1 MNTVRSADGTTIA
14 FTRAGQG
21 PPLILVDGALCSRS
35 FGPMPKL
42 AAQLTPH
49 FTVYTYDRRGR
60 GASGDTPP
68 YAVDREVEDIEA
80 LAALARETTSASPTT
95 SASETTL
102 AAEAA
107 TGGETALGGGTVFIH
122 GTSSG
127 AALALEAAKRIPA
140 IGKLAVYEPPFIVD
154 GSRTPIIGDY
164 LARLD
169 RLVAGHRNGDAVK
182 MFMRFVG
189 TPAIFTAVMPLTPV
203 WPKLKAVAPTLP
215 YDITIMQ
222 DHQRGKP
229 FAPAEWA
236 AAKIPVLVAAGGKSP
251 AWMTNGTRALADAL
265 PDARYRTLP
274 GQTHMVKPQAIAPV
288 LTEFFLND
296 N

>member
-1 MNTVRSADGTTIA
+1 MNTVRSADGTSIA
-14 FTRAGQG
+14 FTKAGQG

-42 AAQLTPH
+42 AAQLMPH

-68 YAVDREVEDIEA
+68 YVAGREVDDIEA
-80 LAALARETTSASPTT
+80 LVTL
-95 SASETTL
+95 ASE
-102 AAEAA
+102 
-107 TGGETALGGGTVFIH
+107 GETVFVH

-127 AALALEAAKRIPA
+127 SALALEAVKRISV

-154 GSRTPIIGDY
+154 GTRSPIPDDY

-169 RLVAGHRNGDAVK
+169 RLVADGRSGDAVK

-215 YDITIMQ
+215 YDITIVQ
-222 DHQRGKP
+222 DHQRGTP
-229 FAPAEWA
+229 FTPAEWA
-236 AAKIPVLVAAGGKSP
+236 AVKVPTLVAAGGKSP
-251 AWMTNGTRALADAL
+251 AWMANATRALADAL
-265 PDARYRTLP
+265 PDAQYRTLP
-274 GQTHMVKPQAIAPV
+274 GQNHMVKPQAIAPV
-288 LTEFFLND
+288 LTEFFLAHD
-296 N
+296 

>member
-1 MNTVRSADGTTIA
+1 MNTVRSADGTSIA
-14 FTRAGQG
+14 YTKAGQG

-68 YAVDREVEDIEA
+68 YAAGREADDIEA
-80 LAALARETTSASPTT
+80 LTELAGA
-95 SASETTL
+95 
-102 AAEAA
+102 
-107 TGGETALGGGTVFIH
+107 GGTVLVH

-154 GSRTPIIGDY
+154 ATRAPMPDDY
-164 LARLD
+164 LPRLN
-169 RLVAGHRNGDAVK
+169 RLLADERRTEAVK

-215 YDITIMQ
+215 YDITIIQ
-222 DHQRGKP
+222 DHQRGTP
-229 FAPAEWA
+229 FTPAEWA
-236 AAKIPVLVAAGGKSP
+236 DVKIPTLVAAGGKSP

-274 GQTHMVKPQAIAPV
+274 GQNHMVKPQAIAPV
-288 LTEFFLND
+288 LTGFFLANG
-296 N
+296 

>member
-14 FTRAGQG
+14 FTKAGQG

-60 GASGDTPP
+60 GASGDTLP
-68 YAVDREVEDIEA
+68 YAADREVEDIEA
-80 LAALARETTSASPTT
+80 LAAMAS
-95 SASETTL
+95 
-102 AAEAA
+102 
-107 TGGETALGGGTVFIH
+107 GETVFVH

-127 AALALEAAKRIPA
+127 AALALEAAKRIPS

-154 GSRTPIIGDY
+154 GTRSPIPGDY
-164 LARLD
+164 LARLN
-169 RLVAGHRNGDAVK
+169 RLVADGRSGDAVK

-189 TPAIFTAVMPLTPV
+189 TPAIFTAVMPITPV

-215 YDITIMQ
+215 YDITIVQ
-222 DHQRGKP
+222 DHQRGTP
-229 FAPAEWA
+229 FTPAEWA
-236 AAKIPVLVAAGGKSP
+236 AVKVPDAGGRGRQEPGLDDQRDARPRRCPARCAVPDTARPEPHGQAAGHRP
-251 AWMTNGTRALADAL
+251 RADRVL
-265 PDARYRTLP
+265 PRQD
-274 GQTHMVKPQAIAPV
+274 
-288 LTEFFLND
+288 D
-296 N
+296 D